1 MKQPLFRGSAT
12 ALITPFKDGKIN
24 FEAMKR
30 IIDEQIEGGTS
41 ALVVCGTT
49 GESATQTLEE
59 HMEAVDFCV
68 KYAAGRICVIAG
80 AGSNDTAAAVMLAEH
95 AEKSGADGLLVVTPY
110 YNKATQKGLIR
121 HYNVIADS
129 VNVPIILYNV
139 PGRTGCGFTAATYK
153 ELSKHPNIIGVKEA
167 SGNFD
172 LINETRCICDD
183 DFYIWSGDDALTLP
197 MMAMGAQGVISVL
210 SNFLPR
216 VMADIC
222 EYCFQ
227 NDFAAARELNRKY
240 LHLMNAMFCEVN
252 PIPVK
257 TAMNLL
263 GYDAGELRLPLCEME
278 PANIEKLKRELTN
291 VGLKLIG

>member
-1 MKQPLFRGSAT
+1 MKQPLFKGSAT
-12 ALITPFKDGKIN
+12 ALITPFKDGKVN
-24 FEAMKR
+24 YEAMKR
-30 IIDEQIEGGTS
+30 IIDEQIKGGTA

-59 HMEAVDFCV
+59 HMETVDFCA
-68 KYAAGRICVIAG
+68 KYAAGRITIIAG
-80 AGSNDTAAAVMLAEH
+80 AGSNDTAAAVMLSKH
-95 AEKSGADGLLVVTPY
+95 AEESGADGLLVVTPY

-121 HYNVIADS
+121 HYNAIADS

-139 PGRTGCGFTAATYK
+139 PGRTGCGFTAETYR

-167 SGNFD
+167 SGN
-172 LINETRCICDD
+172 LSLVNETRAICDD

-210 SNFLPR
+210 ANFLPQ
-216 VMADIC
+216 VMSDIC
-222 EYCFQ
+222 ALCFK
-227 NDFAAARELNRKY
+227 NDFKSARELNYKY
-240 LHLMNAMFCEVN
+240 IHLMNAMFCEVN

-278 PANIEKLKRELTN
+278 PKNLEKLKAELVN
-291 VGLKLIG
+291 VGLKLVK